1 MIYFGCVGSVQFELF
16 SSSAHAGGCMGW
28 RMRHAPSGRKEEV
41 RRKKEKVRCAPRA
54 GSGWESGR
62 AARGPTGRGTRSGRG
77 AGRRV
82 DGGVGGGYGWSMSLV
97 IEMPEA
103 VEAKVREKCARVG
116 RAVDEVAVDVFEAW
130 LGEERPVER
139 FGDLPMCGMWKDRE
153 DMADPEAWVRDIRA
167 PRHFAGI

>member
-1 MIYFGCVGSVQFELF
+1 
-16 SSSAHAGGCMGW
+16 
-28 RMRHAPSGRKEEV
+28 
-41 RRKKEKVRCAPRA
+41 
-54 GSGWESGR
+54 
-62 AARGPTGRGTRSGRG
+62 
-77 AGRRV
+77 
-82 DGGVGGGYGWSMSLV
+82 MSLT

-153 DMADPEAWVRDIRA
+153 DMADPEAWVRNIRA
-167 PRHFAGI
+167 PRVFDGLCSGNEKHFRDVPGLKS

>member
-1 MIYFGCVGSVQFELF
+1 M
-16 SSSAHAGGCMGW
+16 GG
-28 RMRHAPSGRKEEV
+28 
-41 RRKKEKVRCAPRA
+41 
-54 GSGWESGR
+54 
-62 AARGPTGRGTRSGRG
+62 
-77 AGRRV
+77 RV

-167 PRHFAGI
+167 PRHFDGI